1 MRTRLAVSKRKE
13 GRSPLKKWES
23 TYHGN
28 KSQVAIATDTNL
40 DDYTLILFHFFWV
53 RIIGQRW
60 KNIDPD
66 RLSRFS
72 ELAAEDTE
80 RYKTEMTTYNARQES
95 KMRNELKPPQ
105 VAYPGLGMAGP
116 GSMDRGGPPSQQVYA
131 PSASMYGSHGG
142 YDPAYGM
149 GAPGSMAGYGGYSE
163 YSGYGMGMS
172 GYGMPES
179 AAYGGAYGQ
188 PMEAP
193 PGSYGGG
200 GYSMGGMMGGGYQG
214 GMMVYDQ
221 YGQPIDGSIPP
232 GAPGPYSSY
241 PPQGGWGQG

>member
-1 MRTRLAVSKRKE
+1 ML
-13 GRSPLKKWES
+13 
-23 TYHGN
+23 
-28 KSQVAIATDTNL
+28 NL
-40 DDYTLILFHFFWV
+40 DDDALTRFGIVNPVLLPFFV

-105 VAYPGLGMAGP
+105 VTYPGLGITGAGP
-116 GSMDRGGPPSQQVYA
+116 MDRGGPPSQPMY
-131 PSASMYGSHGG
+131 PTSASMYGSHGG
-142 YDPAYGM
+142 YDPAYSM
-149 GAPGSMAGYGGYSE
+149 GAPASMGGYGGYSDF
-163 YSGYGMGMS
+163 SGYGMGMG

-179 AAYGGAYGQ
+179 NANMSYGGAYGQ
-188 PMEAP
+188 HMEPP
-193 PGSYGGG
+193 PGSYGNG

-214 GMMVYDQ
+214 GMMGYDQ
-221 YGQPIDGSIPP
+221 YGQPIDGSVPH

-241 PPQGGWGQG
+241 PPHGGWGQG